1 MTQTRVIINF
11 QEEARFLHD
20 WTKSL
25 TEENKVLSHDLYKIR
40 AELLLK
46 NIENKTLKE
55 EIKELIAE
63 NLSMKEELERKR
75 RKNNELSSESQKRA
89 KLREQGMLDEL
100 SEKTA
105 EATGKA
111 SLLNEIKENL
121 NSTCN
126 ALENINL
133 GLEDIGQ
140 SSKKVK
146 TQSETLEK
154 KVQKGRLKN
163 PLN

>member
-55 EIKELIAE
+55 EIEELIAE

-111 SLLNEIKENL
+111 GLLNEIKENL

-133 GLEDIGQ
+133 GLDEIGQ

-146 TQSETLEK
+146 TQSEELEVKVKMGRPK
-154 KVQKGRLKN
+154 KIH
-163 PLN
+163 